1 MTTCPLSPVQEE
13 LCAQLQIQL
22 HVRTLVLGL
31 ARKVQELAELKKKTK
46 TRVLAAAI
54 VYLGCQLEAALDET
68 FIDLATLL
76 AVTRLDLDNLCPV
89 PGCMLNWLR
98 CTSSCYHQGTL
109 HHPLPPPSFYNL
121 EVEKFNMFSCKR
133 IRNAFE
139 TNAKNAKRS
148 KYLSLIHI

>member
-89 PGCMLNWLR
+89 YAELVKVYEQL
-98 CTSSCYHQGTL
+98 
-109 HHPLPPPSFYNL
+109 LPPGYTPSSAPTPIL
-121 EVEKFNMFSCKR
+121 
-133 IRNAFE
+133 
-139 TNAKNAKRS
+139 
-148 KYLSLIHI
+148 L